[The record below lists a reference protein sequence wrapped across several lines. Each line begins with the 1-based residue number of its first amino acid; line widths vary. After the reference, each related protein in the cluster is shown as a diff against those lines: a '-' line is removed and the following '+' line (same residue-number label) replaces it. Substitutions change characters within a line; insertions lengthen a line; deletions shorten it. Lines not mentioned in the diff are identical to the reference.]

1 MYEVVWPR
9 GKRTVQGIA
18 LARRPNTLAGKTVAE
33 LWNGGFRGNE
43 VFPILEDELKKRF
56 AGIKFVQWE
65 EFGRMGG
72 GFEEDKI
79 LAELPSKLK
88 AKGCDV
94 AIAGM
99 GC

>member
-1 MYEVVWPR
+1 MYEVLWPR
-9 GKRTVQGIA
+9 GKRTLQGIA
-18 LARRPNTLAGKTVAE
+18 LARRPDRLAGKTVAA

-56 AGIKFVQWE
+56 PGIRFVPWE
-65 EFGRMGG
+65 EFGRMG

-79 LAELPSKLK
+79 LAELPAKLK
-88 AKGCDV
+88 AKGCDA

>member
-9 GKRTVQGIA
+9 GKRILQGIA
-18 LARRPNTLAGKTVAE
+18 LARRPHTLAGKTVAE

-43 VFPILEDELKKRF
+43 IFRFLEDELKIRF
-56 AGIKFVQWE
+56 PGIKFVHWE
-65 EFGRMGG
+65 DFGRMG

-79 LAELPSKLK
+79 LAGLPSKLK

>member
-9 GKRTVQGIA
+9 GRRTLQGIP
-18 LARRPNTLAGKTVAE
+18 LARRPETLAGKTVAE
-33 LWNGGFRGNE
+33 LWNGGYRGNE
-43 VFPILEDELKKRF
+43 VFPILEEELKRRF
-56 AGIKFVQWE
+56 PGIKFVPWE
-65 EFGRMGG
+65 EFGRMSAGVG
-72 GFEEDKI
+72 EDER
-79 LAELPSKLK
+79 LAELPAKLK

>member
-9 GKRTVQGIA
+9 GKRTLQGIP

-43 VFPILEDELKKRF
+43 IFPILEDELKKRF
-56 AGIKFVQWE
+56 PDIKFVAWE
-65 EFGRMGG
+65 EFGRMG

-79 LAELPSKLK
+79 LAELPAILK

-94 AIAGM
+94 TIAGM

>member
-18 LARRPNTLAGKTVAE
+18 LAKRPNTLEGKTVAE
-33 LWNGGFRGNE
+33 LWNGGFRGDE
-43 VFPILEDELKKRF
+43 IFRILEDELSKRF
-56 AGIKFVQWE
+56 PGIKFARWE
-65 EFGRMGG
+65 EFGRMG

-79 LAELPSKLK
+79 LADLPFLLK
-88 AKGCDV
+88 TKGVDV
-94 AIAGM
+94 AIGGV

>member
-18 LARRPNTLAGKTVAE
+18 LARRPNTLACKTVAE
-33 LWNGGFRGNE
+33 LWNGGFRGDK
-43 VFPILEDELKKRF
+43 VFPILEEELEKRF
-56 AGIKFVQWE
+56 PGIKFVRWE
-65 EFGRMGG
+65 EFGRMGE
-72 GFEEDKI
+72 FAEDKI
-79 LAELPSKLK
+79 LAELPAELK
-88 AKGCDV
+88 ARDCDV

>member
-9 GKRTVQGIA
+9 GKRTIQGIA
-18 LARRPNTLAGKTVAE
+18 LAERPNTLAGKTVAE
-33 LWNGGFRGNE
+33 LWNGGFRGDE
-43 VFPILEDELKKRF
+43 IFRILEDELTKRF
-56 AGIKFVQWE
+56 PGIKFVHWE

-72 GFEEDKI
+72 FAGEDII
-79 LAELPSKLK
+79 LAELPAKLK
-88 AKGCDV
+88 AKGCNV

>member
-9 GKRTVQGIA
+9 GKRTLQGIA
-18 LARRPNTLAGKTVAE
+18 LAGRPNTLAGKRVAE
-33 LWNGGFRGNE
+33 LWNGGFRGDE
-43 VFPILEDELKKRF
+43 VFPILEDALRTRF
-56 AGIKFVQWE
+56 PGIQFVRWE
-65 EFGRMGG
+65 EFGRMG

-88 AKGCDV
+88 ASACDV

>member
-9 GKRTVQGIA
+9 GKRTLQGIG
-18 LARRPNTLAGKTVAE
+18 LARRPNTLSGKTVAE
-33 LWNGGFRGNE
+33 LWNGGFRGDE
-43 VFPILEDELKKRF
+43 IFRILREELKNRF
-56 AGIKFVQWE
+56 PGIKFVPWE
-65 EFGRMGG
+65 EFGRMG

-88 AKGCDV
+88 TKGCDV

>member
-9 GKRTVQGIA
+9 GKRTLRGIP

-43 VFPILEDELKKRF
+43 IFPILEDELKKRF
-56 AGIKFVQWE
+56 PGITFVQWE
-65 EFGRMGG
+65 DFGRMGG
-72 GFEEDKI
+72 FAEDKI
-79 LAELPSKLK
+79 LAGLPAKLK
-88 AKGCDV
+88 ARGCDV

>member
-9 GKRTVQGIA
+9 GKRTLQGIA

-43 VFPILEDELKKRF
+43 IFRILEDELTKRF
-56 AGIKFVQWE
+56 PDIKFVKWE

-72 GFEEDKI
+72 FEEDKI
-79 LAELPSKLK
+79 LTELPSKLK
-88 AKGCDV
+88 AKGVDV